1 MKPTRRLISTLAL
14 VAALGAGLTACG
26 PEDDPYGDSAGSDGS
41 GGSSA
46 SAQPSKKPAPSAP
59 SDKAGD
65 KAGDKPSDEA
75 DGPGDC
81 GTPPKLPAGHKRV
94 EPAAPPS
101 KGSLS
106 AKDAKPVCT
115 PNDWIYHGQGK
126 AKYYLFAENV
136 KAELATGSGSTKA
149 VPVGELWMHAG
160 DCMTNQ
166 SAVKAPYSC
175 SGNIYDI
182 TLDAEGEINSIKE
195 IWHP

>member
-1 MKPTRRLISTLAL
+1 MKPTQRLIGTLAL
-14 VAALGAGLTACG
+14 VATLGVGLTACG
-26 PEDDPYGDSAGSDGS
+26 PEDDPHGDSAGSSSSGGSSGS

-46 SAQPSKKPAPSAP
+46 SAQPSKKPAPS
-59 SDKAGD
+59 DKA
-65 KAGDKPSDEA
+65 SDQA

-81 GTPPKLPAGHKRV
+81 GAPPKLPAGHKMV
-94 EPAAPPS
+94 EPAVPPS

-106 AKDAKPVCT
+106 AKDAKPFCT

-126 AKYYLFAENV
+126 AKYYLFAEDV
-136 KAELATGSGSTKA
+136 KAELATGSGRTKS
-149 VPVGELWMHAG
+149 VPVGQLWTHAG

-166 SAVKAPYSC
+166 SAVKPPYTC

-182 TLDAEGEINSIKE
+182 TLDSEGQINSIKE

>member
-1 MKPTRRLISTLAL
+1 MKPTQRLISTLAV
-14 VAALGAGLTACG
+14 VATLGVGLTACG
-26 PEDDPYGDSAGSDGS
+26 PEDDPYGDGAGSGS

-46 SAQPSKKPAPSAP
+46 SAQPSKKPAPS
-59 SDKAGD
+59 DKATD
-65 KAGDKPSDEA
+65 RA

-81 GTPPKLPAGHKRV
+81 GTPPKLPAGHKMV
-94 EPAAPPS
+94 EPAVPPS

-126 AKYYLFAENV
+126 AKYYLFAQDV
-136 KAELATGSGSTKA
+136 KAELSTGPGRTKS
-149 VPVGELWMHAG
+149 VPVGQLWMHAG
-160 DCMTNQ
+160 DCMTNPG
-166 SAVKAPYSC
+166 AVKAPYTC

-182 TLDAEGEINSIKE
+182 TLDSEGQINSIKE

>member
-1 MKPTRRLISTLAL
+1 MKPTQQLISTLAL
-14 VAALGAGLTACG
+14 VAALGTGLTACG
-26 PEDDPYGDSAGSDGS
+26 PEDTPHGDSAGSDGS

-59 SDKAGD
+59 SAPSTPSDKAGD
-65 KAGDKPSDEA
+65 EAG
-75 DGPGDC
+75 GPGDC

-126 AKYYLFAENV
+126 AKYYLFAQDV
-136 KAELATGSGSTKA
+136 KAELATGPGSTKA
-149 VPVGELWMHAG
+149 VPVGELWTHAG
-160 DCMTNQ
+160 DCMTNPG
-166 SAVKAPYSC
+166 AVKAPYTC

-182 TLDAEGEINSIKE
+182 TLDAEGKINSIKE
-195 IWHP
+195 IWHA

>member
-14 VAALGAGLTACG
+14 VASLGALTACG
-26 PEDDPYGDSAGSDGS
+26 PEDPYDDNA
-41 GGSSA
+41 GGSKA
-46 SAQPSKKPAPSAP
+46 SAQPSKKPTAP
-59 SDKAGD
+59 SDDSSDDAAG
-65 KAGDKPSDEA
+65 S
-75 DGPGDC
+75 GDC

-94 EPAAPPS
+94 EPAVPPS

-126 AKYYLFAENV
+126 AKYYLFAGDV
-136 KAELATGSGSTKA
+136 KAELATGAGKTKS
-149 VPVGELWMHAG
+149 VPVGQLWMHAG

-182 TLDAEGEINSIKE
+182 TLDSEGEINSIKE

>member
-1 MKPTRRLISTLAL
+1 MKPTQRLISALAL
-14 VAALGAGLTACG
+14 VATLGGLTACG
-26 PEDDPYGDSAGSDGS
+26 PEDPYGDST

-46 SAQPSKKPAPSAP
+46 SAQPSKKPSPSEG
-59 SDKAGD
+59 ST
-65 KAGDKPSDEA
+65 DEA
-75 DGPGDC
+75 GGPGDC
-81 GTPPKLPAGHKRV
+81 GAPPKLPAGHKMV

-115 PNDWIYHGQGK
+115 PNGWIYHGQGK
-126 AKYYLFAENV
+126 AKYYLFARDV
-136 KAELATGSGSTKA
+136 KADLATGSGSTKS

-160 DCMTNQ
+160 DCMTNP

-182 TLDAEGEINSIKE
+182 TLDSEGNVNSIKE